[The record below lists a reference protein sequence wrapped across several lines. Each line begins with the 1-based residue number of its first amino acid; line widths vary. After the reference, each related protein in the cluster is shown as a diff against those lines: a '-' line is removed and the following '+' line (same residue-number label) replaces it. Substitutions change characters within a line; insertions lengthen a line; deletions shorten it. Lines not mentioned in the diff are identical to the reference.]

1 MDTRVGAQI
10 KKYRIKSKLTQAE
23 LAEKVGCATITIRQ
37 YENSARTPGLVAL
50 QKIAYALK
58 CSVEDLA
65 GLETF
70 DTGAEFDA
78 RWKELTKDA
87 NGESMKI
94 IHTTDPRKFID
105 FALDQMNEE
114 GKTKVAER
122 AAEVLEVPK
131 YRKDAPEE

>member
-1 MDTRVGAQI
+1 MSIGEKI
-10 KKYRIKSKLTQAE
+10 KAARIAAHMTQAD
-23 LAEKVGCATITIRQ
+23 LAKILGVAYQNIGQWESGKRNPKLDTII
-37 YENSARTPGLVAL
+37 
-50 QKIAYALK
+50 KIACALGIRY
-58 CSVEDLA
+58 EDLV

>member
-1 MDTRVGAQI
+1 MSIGEKI
-10 KKYRIKSKLTQAE
+10 KAARIAAHMTQAD
-23 LAEKVGCATITIRQ
+23 LAKILGVAYQNIGQWESGKRNPKLDTII
-37 YENSARTPGLVAL
+37 
-50 QKIAYALK
+50 KIACALGIRYD
-58 CSVEDLA
+58 DLV

-114 GKTKVAER
+114 GKIKVAER

>member
-1 MDTRVGAQI
+1 MSIGEKI
-10 KKYRIKSKLTQAE
+10 KAARIAAHMTQAD
-23 LAEKVGCATITIRQ
+23 LAKILGVAYQNIGQWESGKRNPKLDTII
-37 YENSARTPGLVAL
+37 
-50 QKIAYALK
+50 KIACALGIRY
-58 CSVEDLA
+58 EDLV

-78 RWKELTKDA
+78 RWKALTKDA

-114 GKTKVAER
+114 GKNKVAER

>member
-1 MDTRVGAQI
+1 MSIGEKI
-10 KKYRIKSKLTQAE
+10 KAARIAAHMTQAD
-23 LAEKVGCATITIRQ
+23 LAKILGVAYQNIGQWESGKRNPKLDTII
-37 YENSARTPGLVAL
+37 
-50 QKIAYALK
+50 KIACALGIRYD
-58 CSVEDLA
+58 DLV

-70 DTGAEFDA
+70 DTGAEFDT

-114 GKTKVAER
+114 GKIKVAER

>member
-1 MDTRVGAQI
+1 MRKPKT
-10 KKYRIKSKLTQAE
+10 E
-23 LAEKVGCATITIRQ
+23 TII
-37 YENSARTPGLVAL
+37 
-50 QKIAYALK
+50 KIACALGIRYD
-58 CSVEDLA
+58 DLV

-78 RWKELTKDA
+78 RWKELTKNA

-114 GKTKVAER
+114 GKIKVAER